1 MTSVWFVIR
10 VFVIR
15 LALFPFSFTFLY
27 LINFVVNVLLA
38 YLEIDGSRWLVS
50 ISSMSSSCD
59 TMNPVYRLSDYFE
72 FRVT

>member
-1 MTSVWFVIR
+1 MIR

-15 LALFPFSFTFLY
+15 LALLLFSFTFLY